1 MAASPY
7 TRIHA
12 IALGAAVAVG
22 LGLGIAAHQRAQDL
36 SDTLRT
42 AQSLRPTAWQ
52 VMETTPPVPTGWT
65 QPQPALLRP
74 AHPAAFVSEA
84 ACRLVA
90 DTIAAHTVCMPIQ
103 LTPVQAIGH
112 LNAHYPSLPID
123 GAKSATIGPATE
135 EGCNAL
141 THIHLTPTLCRA
153 ATIHP
158 TGSLS
163 Q

>member
-7 TRIHA
+7 TRIRIHA

-52 VMETTPPVPTGWT
+52 VMETTPPVPAGWT

-90 DTIAAHTVCMPIQ
+90 DTIAAHTLCVPQAASAPAAFDVPSMDACDS
-103 LTPVQAIGH
+103 PVH
-112 LNAHYPSLPID
+112 
-123 GAKSATIGPATE
+123 T
-135 EGCNAL
+135 
-141 THIHLTPTLCRA
+141 HLTPTLCRA

-158 TGSLS
+158 TGSLP